1 MSASA
6 KPSKNTEQPS
16 TASSQPSRKKKAKSF
31 FRKMLL
37 WVVLLGLIGTALF
50 FGVSNMTYSEGTRAG
65 YLIKISKKGFVFKTH
80 EGQLN
85 LGGVGSAG
93 EVTAIVGNDIWEFSV
108 SDDAVYQK
116 LQEYEGKRVSLN
128 YKEKMRSFPWQGDTN
143 YFVYDVEAVE

>member
-1 MSASA
+1 MSASTKQSENSPQA
-6 KPSKNTEQPS
+6 NKKANS
-16 TASSQPSRKKKAKSF
+16 TKGKAKSF
-31 FRKMLL
+31 FRKAMFWMLL
-37 WVVLLGLIGTALF
+37 LGIIGTTAF

-143 YFVYDVEAVE
+143 YFVYDVEPVE